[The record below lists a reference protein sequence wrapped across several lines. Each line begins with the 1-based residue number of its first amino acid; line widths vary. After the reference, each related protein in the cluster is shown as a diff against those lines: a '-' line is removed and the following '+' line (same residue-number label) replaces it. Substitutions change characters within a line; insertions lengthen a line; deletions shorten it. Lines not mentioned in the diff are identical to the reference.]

1 LSPAKVNQVR
11 ITDIENRQMEVI
23 VNEDQLSLAI
33 GKRGQNVR
41 LATKL
46 VGWNI
51 DIRSEEEIKRE
62 VTEQMGAL
70 IASGEAVPLSAI
82 EGVTAQQADALAEHG
97 INDIDALA
105 GTTVDD
111 LVEFLDLSLDEAE
124 VILSAAQAVVA
135 LRNRNLGDGEGETE
149 EQHAVSAEFD
159 ETMNEE
165 VEPNEEMTA
174 EGYDEAVENGVP
186 FRAEADIL
194 ARESADP
201 VAVTESEEIPA
212 DEIAL
217 MEPGRDLRPDTI
229 TPSPDITSSGV
240 AALEQVEEVAAEILA
255 ADEEFVSEAEATA
268 DEAEPTAPA
277 VSEDAASGGSTD
289 EEKH

>member
-1 LSPAKVNQVR
+1 MEVPEIYDGTVVIKSAVREPGERAKIAVMSNERDVDPVGACVGMKGSRVQAIIREFRGEKIDIIEWSDEPSVFAANALSPAKVNQVR

-70 IASGEAVPLSAI
+70 IASGESVPLSVI

-97 INDIDALA
+97 INDIDALSQ
-105 GTTVDD
+105 TSVDD

-124 VILSAAQAVVA
+124 VILTAAQAVVA
-135 LRNRNLGDGEGETE
+135 LRDRF
-149 EQHAVSAEFD
+149 SA
-159 ETMNEE
+159 
-165 VEPNEEMTA
+165 
-174 EGYDEAVENGVP
+174 G
-186 FRAEADIL
+186 EAD
-194 ARESADP
+194 
-201 VAVTESEEIPA
+201 
-212 DEIAL
+212 
-217 MEPGRDLRPDTI
+217 
-229 TPSPDITSSGV
+229 
-240 AALEQVEEVAAEILA
+240 
-255 ADEEFVSEAEATA
+255 
-268 DEAEPTAPA
+268 
-277 VSEDAASGGSTD
+277 
-289 EEKH
+289 